1 MKKLT
6 NIFALLLLVVCS
18 LCLFSCDKTADDV
31 VISVDGTKIQI
42 EDKTLKDYMDYLVS
56 EGELSYLFS
65 NGMITE
71 VNGVK
76 NGTNQYWM
84 IYTNDFE
91 YSNTAWGTYEKDGV
105 TYSSATL
112 GIEELPI
119 KDGAIYILTYQNF

>member
-6 NIFALLLLVVCS
+6 QFIAIVLLTVCS
-18 LCLFSCDKTADDV
+18 LCLFSCDKPAEDV
-31 VISVDGTKIQI
+31 VITVDATKMEI

-56 EGELSYLFS
+56 EGELSYLVS

-119 KDGAIYILTYQNF
+119 KDGAIYILTYQTF

>member
-6 NIFALLLLVVCS
+6 QFIAIVLLMVCS
-18 LCLFSCDKTADDV
+18 LCLFSCDKPAEDV
-31 VISVDGTKIQI
+31 VITVDATKMEI

-56 EGELSYLFS
+56 EGEMTYEIS

-91 YSNTAWGTYEKDGV
+91 YSNTAWGTYEKDGA

-119 KDGAIYILTYQNF
+119 KDGAIYILTYQTF

>member
-56 EGELSYLFS
+56 EGEMMYEIS

-119 KDGAIYILTYQNF
+119 KDGAIYILTYQTF

>member
-6 NIFALLLLVVCS
+6 QFIAIVLLMVCS
-18 LCLFSCDKTADDV
+18 LCLFSCDKPAEDV
-31 VISVDGTKIQI
+31 VITVDATKMEI

-56 EGELSYLFS
+56 EGELSYLVS

-71 VNGVK
+71 VNGVQ

-84 IYTNDFE
+84 IYTNDVE

-119 KDGAIYILTYQNF
+119 KDGAIYILTYQTF